1 MANMTSQDPSDEARV
16 AQDRANPAKA
26 PERITAGEHG
36 PTDDRVMADTSA
48 PQSHPGWG
56 RWGPDDERGTLNHIG
71 PDEVRHASALVRTGE
86 VLRLAQLLSAKT
98 PVPSHRCG
106 LQHFMTRDGGDYAAG
121 AGRPDGFQFAE
132 DAVMMPLHIG
142 THMDALCHAWYDDKL
157 YNGYLGDTI
166 RSTSGAAR
174 LGIEKMPPI
183 VTRGILLDLVRLK
196 GRLLAD
202 GEDIGAA
209 DLEAAALAAG
219 LQPGRGDA
227 VLLRTG
233 WLEAQKGVKRPS
245 FNEEPGINIEAAR
258 WLAERDVAMV
268 GADNFAIEVMP
279 FPAGR
284 VFPVHKFLIR
294 DVGMP
299 LLEGLMLDPLVA
311 SGRHE
316 FMFIA
321 SVLPIVGATGSP
333 LAPVA
338 VL

>member
-1 MANMTSQDPSDEARV
+1 M
-16 AQDRANPAKA
+16 
-26 PERITAGEHG
+26 
-36 PTDDRVMADTSA
+36 SA
-48 PQSHPGWG
+48 VLPKPNAWN
-56 RWGPDDERGTLNHIG
+56 RWGPDDEKGALNFIG
-71 PDEVRHASALVRTGE
+71 PEEVKRASGLVRTGE
-86 VLRLAQLLSAKT
+86 VLRLAQLLSSKT
-98 PVPSHRCG
+98 PVPAHRCG
-106 LQHFMTRDGGDYAAG
+106 LQHFMGRDGGDYAVAG
-121 AGRPDGFQFAE
+121 SKRPGGFQFAE
-132 DAVMMPLHIG
+132 DTVVMPLHIG

-166 RSTSGAAR
+166 RSTTGAAR

-183 VTRGILLDLVRLK
+183 FTRGVLLDFVKLK
-196 GRLLAD
+196 GRVLAP
-202 GEDIGAA
+202 GESINRA
-209 DLEAAALAAG
+209 DMDAAALAAG
-219 LQPGRGDA
+219 VKVGRGDA

-268 GADNFAIEVMP
+268 GADNFAIEVLP